1 MLPIIKV
8 SLVTLIVCSNIAI
21 LITGI
26 VLNIRELII
35 GGTICMIATFIML
48 YMFVFHKS
56 IPKNPIR
63 ASPNAVQNPMID
75 V

>member
-8 SLVTLIVCSNIAI
+8 SLVTFIVCSNIAI
-21 LITGI
+21 LVTGA

-35 GGTICMIATFIML
+35 GGTICMIATFMML

-56 IPKNPIR
+56 IPKNPLKSTPTII
-63 ASPNAVQNPMID
+63 QNPVID